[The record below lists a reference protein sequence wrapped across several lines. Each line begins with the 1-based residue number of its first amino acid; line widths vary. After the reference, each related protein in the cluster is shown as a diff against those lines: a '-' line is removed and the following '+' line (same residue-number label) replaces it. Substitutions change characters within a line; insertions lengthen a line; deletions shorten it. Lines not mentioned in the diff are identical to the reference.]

1 MNPRL
6 KTAKANDDFSFYVT
20 FTNGENGNFDL
31 KPFLEKGKFKELKD
45 ITNFR
50 RFRLEEGVITWY
62 NELDI
67 APDTVY
73 LLKSDVQSLL

>member
-6 KTAKANDDFSFYVT
+6 KSAKANDDFSFFVT
-20 FTNGENGNFDL
+20 FTNGEKGVFDL
-31 KPFLEKGKFKELKD
+31 KPFLDKGRFKELKD
-45 ITNFR
+45 INNFR

-67 APDTVY
+67 GPDTVY
-73 LLKSDVQSLL
+73 LLKYDADN

>member
-6 KTAKANDDFSFYVT
+6 KSAKANDDHSFYVI
-20 FTNGENGNFDL
+20 FTNGEKGIFDL
-31 KPFLEKGKFKELKD
+31 KPFLDKGKFKELKD
-45 ITNFR
+45 INNFR

-67 APDTVY
+67 GPDTVY
-73 LLKSDVQSLL
+73 LLKSDVKN